1 MYIGKTR
8 RKYYNFLFLLEIL
21 RYIVIF
27 SKLYLE
33 KTIMIQLAIYCIAN
47 RKRGVMMTIE
57 EILAGESKNVEFK
70 ENLPEKS
77 IKYMKS
83 VVAFANGTGGKII
96 FGIADKTREVVGFD
110 KEDVFKKMDAIANAV
125 SDSCEPAIIPD
136 ITLQTVGGKT
146 VIVVEVSEGR
156 QRPYYI
162 KALGRDGG
170 VYVRVAG
177 TTRLADEYMIKE
189 LLFEGSNRY
198 YDQALCT
205 GLNVTDEDIDVLC
218 KAMKEQAV
226 KNARTEEQK
235 AAIKDVGRQQLRSWG
250 ILIER
255 DGKDYPS
262 NAFAILTGNGGL
274 HVATQCGVFK
284 GTTKAVFVDRREY
297 TGPLW
302 EQIDEAFQ
310 FVLRNIHLGATIVG
324 IYRQDVYEIPPD
336 AIRELIIN
344 AMVHRSYLDH
354 GTIQVAVYDNRLE
367 ITSPGKLPMGQTME
381 RMKEGYSKIRNEA
394 LAHAFAYMNLIE
406 HWGSGIPRIIDKVKA
421 AGLREPEFI
430 GGEVDLRINIYRG
443 QVDGTVDL
451 NDLNNAIKVPDTI
464 DKMPDSGNEVP
475 DKTETVPDTMGKM
488 PDSDNEVPDTTEK
501 MPDSEQEQ
509 QIYKY
514 VLENGSITT
523 AETVE
528 ILDVKHRRARAVLLN
543 MVKDGYLRKEGA
555 ARSTIYVKNTEGK

>member
-1 MYIGKTR
+1 MYC
-8 RKYYNFLFLLEIL
+8 
-21 RYIVIF
+21 IVIVNG
-27 SKLYLE
+27 E
-33 KTIMIQLAIYCIAN
+33 
-47 RKRGVMMTIE
+47 RGVMMTIE

-70 ENLPEKS
+70 ESLPEKS

-83 VVAFANGTGGKII
+83 VVAFANGIGGKII
-96 FGIADKTREVVGFD
+96 FGITDKTREIVGFD

-136 ITLQTVGGKT
+136 ITLQTVDGKT

-162 KALGRDGG
+162 KTLGKEGG

-189 LLFEGSNRY
+189 LLFEGNNRHF
-198 YDQALCT
+198 DQALCT
-205 GLNVTDEDIDVLC
+205 GLNITDEDIDVLC
-218 KAMKEQAV
+218 KAMKEQAI
-226 KNARTEEQK
+226 KNAHTEEQK
-235 AAIKDVGRQQLRSWG
+235 ASIKDVGRQQLRSWG
-250 ILIER
+250 VLIEH

-274 HVATQCGVFK
+274 HIATQCGVFK
-284 GTTKAVFVDRREY
+284 GTTKEVFVDRREY

-302 EQIDEAFQ
+302 QQIDEAFQ

-367 ITSPGKLPMGQTME
+367 ITSPGKLPMGQTLE

-394 LAHAFAYMNLIE
+394 LAHAFSYMNLIE
-406 HWGSGIPRIIDKVKA
+406 HWGSGIPRILGKVREL
-421 AGLREPEFI
+421 GLEEPEFI
-430 GGEVDLRINIYRG
+430 GGDVDLRINIYRRQFG
-443 QVDGTVDL
+443 SMDSL
-451 NDLNNAIKVPDTI
+451 IKNADKAENAGKVPERCR
-464 DKMPDSGNEVP
+464 KSAGKVP
-475 DKTETVPDTMGKM
+475 MT
-488 PDSDNEVPDTTEK
+488 
-501 MPDSEQEQ
+501 EQEQ
-509 QIYKY
+509 KIYQFAIEKNVITTTQVSE
-514 VLENGSITT
+514 VLE
-523 AETVE
+523 
-528 ILDVKHRRARAVLLN
+528 VKPRRARNILGK
-543 MVKDGYLRKEGA
+543 MVENGWLRKEGA
-555 ARSTIYVKNTEGK
+555 SRNTVYVINEDGGLDSDAE

>member
-1 MYIGKTR
+1 M
-8 RKYYNFLFLLEIL
+8 
-21 RYIVIF
+21 
-27 SKLYLE
+27 
-33 KTIMIQLAIYCIAN
+33 
-47 RKRGVMMTIE
+47 
-57 EILAGESKNVEFK
+57 EFK

-83 VVAFANGTGGKII
+83 VVAFANGI
-96 FGIADKTREVVGFD
+96 
-110 KEDVFKKMDAIANAV
+110 
-125 SDSCEPAIIPD
+125 
-136 ITLQTVGGKT
+136 
-146 VIVVEVSEGR
+146 
-156 QRPYYI
+156 
-162 KALGRDGG
+162 
-170 VYVRVAG
+170 
-177 TTRLADEYMIKE
+177 
-189 LLFEGSNRY
+189 
-198 YDQALCT
+198 
-205 GLNVTDEDIDVLC
+205 
-218 KAMKEQAV
+218 
-226 KNARTEEQK
+226 
-235 AAIKDVGRQQLRSWG
+235 
-250 ILIER
+250 
-255 DGKDYPS
+255 
-262 NAFAILTGNGGL
+262 GGL

-310 FVLRNIHLGATIVG
+310 FVLRNIHLGAAIVG

-354 GTIQVAVYDNRLE
+354 GMIQVAVYDNRLE

-464 DKMPDSGNEVP
+464 DKMPDSSNKVP
-475 DKTETVPDTMGKM
+475 DKTEIVPDNMKKM
-488 PDSDNEVPDTTEK
+488 PDSGNEVPDTTEK
-501 MPDSEQEQ
+501 MSDSEQEQ

-555 ARSTIYVKNTEGK
+555 ARSTIYVKNTFSR

>member
-1 MYIGKTR
+1 
-8 RKYYNFLFLLEIL
+8 
-21 RYIVIF
+21 
-27 SKLYLE
+27 
-33 KTIMIQLAIYCIAN
+33 
-47 RKRGVMMTIE
+47 MTIE

-110 KEDVFKKMDAIANAV
+110 QEDVFKKMDAIANAV
-125 SDSCEPAIIPD
+125 SDSCEPTIIPD
-136 ITLQTVGGKT
+136 ITLQTVAGKT
-146 VIVVEVSEGR
+146 VIVVDVSEGR

-177 TTRLADEYMIKE
+177 TTRIADEYMVKE

-205 GLNVTDEDIDVLC
+205 GLNVTGEDIDALC

-235 AAIKDVGRQQLRSWG
+235 ASIKDVGRQQLRSWG
-250 ILIER
+250 VLIER

-451 NDLNNAIKVPDTI
+451 NNAIKVPDTI
-464 DKMPDSGNEVP
+464 GKMPDSGNKVPDKTEIVPDNMKKMPDSGNEVP
-475 DKTETVPDTMGKM
+475 D
-488 PDSDNEVPDTTEK
+488 TTEK
-501 MPDSEQEQ
+501 IPDSEREQ

-528 ILDVKHRRARAVLLN
+528 ILDVKHRRARAILLN

-555 ARSTIYVKNTEGK
+555 ARSTIYVKIRKEDNATWFIVFTKFSQIISTRLLTWLIDGAIYMLYEV

>member
-1 MYIGKTR
+1 
-8 RKYYNFLFLLEIL
+8 
-21 RYIVIF
+21 
-27 SKLYLE
+27 
-33 KTIMIQLAIYCIAN
+33 
-47 RKRGVMMTIE
+47 MTIE
-57 EILAGESKNVEFK
+57 EILTGESKNVEFK

-110 KEDVFKKMDAIANAV
+110 KEDVFKKMDAIANAI
-125 SDSCEPAIIPD
+125 SDSCEPAIMPD
-136 ITLQTVGGKT
+136 ITLQTVDGKT

-205 GLNVTDEDIDVLC
+205 GVNVTDEDIDALC

-226 KNARTEEQK
+226 QNARTEEQK
-235 AAIKDVGRQQLRSWG
+235 ASIKDVGRQQLRSWG

-324 IYRQDVYEIPPD
+324 IYRQDIYEIPPD

-406 HWGSGIPRIIDKVKA
+406 HWGSGIPR
-421 AGLREPEFI
+421 EPEFI

-443 QVDGTVDL
+443 QDAS
-451 NDLNNAIKVPDTI
+451 NDINNANK
-464 DKMPDSGNEVP
+464 
-475 DKTETVPDTMGKM
+475 
-488 PDSDNEVPDTTEK
+488 VPDTTEEQPDTANKVPDTMEK
-501 MPDSEQEQ
+501 MPDTTEEVPDNEQEQ

-514 VLENGSITT
+514 VSEKESITT
-523 AETVE
+523 AETVV
-528 ILDVKHRRARAVLLN
+528 LLGVKDRRARAILMN
-543 MVKDGYLRKEGA
+543 MVEGGYLVKEGA
-555 ARSTIYVKNTEGK
+555 ARSTIYVKNTKGR

>member
-136 ITLQTVGGKT
+136 ITLQTVDGKT

-177 TTRLADEYMIKE
+177 TTRLADEYMVKE